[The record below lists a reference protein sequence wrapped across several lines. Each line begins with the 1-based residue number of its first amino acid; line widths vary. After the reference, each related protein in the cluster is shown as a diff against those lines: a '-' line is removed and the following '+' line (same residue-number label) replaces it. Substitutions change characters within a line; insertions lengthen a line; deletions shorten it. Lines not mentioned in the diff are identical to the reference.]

1 MKLIITIL
9 SGGSGSRLWP
19 LSRENYPK
27 PFIKLSDNQSLLQK
41 ALLRGADLPSVAEIL
56 TVTNRELLF
65 LTIDDFEAV
74 EHKPIP
80 KSFILES
87 VGKNTAPAI
96 ISAVLEVINKHGE
109 DAYMLILPADHI
121 VQNKA
126 AFESAVKEAIVLATK
141 EKLVTFG
148 IKPYR
153 ADTSYGYIEVEGSDV
168 KTFIEKPNLEN
179 AQDYLNR
186 GNFYWNAGMFCFKA
200 KTFLQEIKKYAEP
213 MLNEIV
219 YAIQNSRRENE
230 SEYPRLFLDTKSFEK
245 IIPDSIDYALF
256 EKSSKVAVVPCDI
269 GWSDVGSWTALTD
282 LIDQDDMGNRVQG
295 KALLHHTKNSS
306 VYGHNRMIGLIGV
319 DNLIVA
325 ETDDAVLVMDKGY
338 SQEVKFLYQKLKTD
352 KNDLYKW
359 HKEVHRPWGSYTVL
373 CEGERFKVKRIF
385 VKPYHELSLQ
395 KHQHRAE
402 HWVVVKGEAA
412 IINNDKKIVLNEN
425 ESTYIPKGNTH
436 QLINQKDSML
446 EIIEVQSGDYVGE
459 DDIERIH
466 DKYKR

>member
-1 MKLIITIL
+1 MKLVVTIL

-19 LSRENYPK
+19 VSRENYPK

-41 ALLRGADLPSVAEIL
+41 AFLRGVNLPSVAEIL

-74 EHKPIP
+74 DHKLIP
-80 KSFILES
+80 KSFILEP
-87 VGKNTAPAI
+87 VGRNTAPAI
-96 ISAVLEVINKHGE
+96 ISAALEVINKHSE

-121 VQNKA
+121 VQDQK
-126 AFESAVKEAIVLATK
+126 AFEKAVKEAILLATK
-141 EKLVTFG
+141 DKLVTFG
-148 IKPYR
+148 IKPDR
-153 ADTSYGYIEVEGSDV
+153 ADTSYGYIEIEGAEV
-168 KTFIEKPNLEN
+168 KQFIEKPNLEK
-179 AQDYLNR
+179 AKDYLKQ

-213 MLNEIV
+213 MLNGIIDV
-219 YAIQNSRRENE
+219 IQQSRRENE
-230 SEYPRLFLDTKSFEK
+230 SEYPRLFLDNKSFEK
-245 IIPDSIDYALF
+245 IVPDSIDYALF
-256 EKSSKVAVVPCDI
+256 EKSRKVAGVPCNI

-282 LIDQDDMGNRVQG
+282 LMDQDDMGNRIKG
-295 KALLHHTKNSS
+295 NTLLHLTKNSS
-306 VYGHNRMIGLIGV
+306 VYGHNRMIALIGV

-325 ETDDAVLVMDKGY
+325 ETDDAILVMDKGHA
-338 SQEVKFLYQKLKTD
+338 QEVKFLYQKLKAD
-352 KNDLYKW
+352 QNDLYQW

-402 HWVVVKGEAA
+402 HWVVVKGEAT
-412 IINNDKKIVLNEN
+412 IINNDQKIILKEN
-425 ESTYIPKGNTH
+425 ESTYISKNNTH
-436 QLINQKDSML
+436 QLINQKNSIL
-446 EIIEVQSGDYVGE
+446 EVIEVQSGDYVGE

>member
-1 MKLIITIL
+1 MKLIVTIL

-19 LSRENYPK
+19 ISRENYPK

-41 ALLRGADLPSVAEIL
+41 ALLRGINLPSVVEIL

-74 EHKPIP
+74 DHKPIQ

-87 VGKNTAPAI
+87 VGRNTAPAI

-121 VQNKA
+121 VQDQIT
-126 AFESAVKEAIVLATK
+126 FEKAVKEAILLA
-141 EKLVTFG
+141 EKDNLVAFG
-148 IKPYR
+148 IKPDR
-153 ADTSYGYIEVEGSDV
+153 ADTGYGYIEVDGAAV
-168 KTFIEKPNLEN
+168 KRFIEKPNLEKAN
-179 AQDYLNR
+179 DYFNK

-213 MLNEIV
+213 MLNEV
-219 YAIQNSRRENE
+219 MNVIQHSRRENE
-230 SEYPRLFLDTKSFEK
+230 SQYPRLFLDSKSFEK

-282 LIDQDDMGNRVQG
+282 LMVQDSKGNRIQG
-295 KALLHHTKNSS
+295 NALLHLTNNSS

-325 ETDDAVLVMDKGY
+325 ETDDAVLVIDKKHA
-338 SQEVKFLYQKLKTD
+338 QEVKFLYQKLKAD
-352 KNDLYKW
+352 KNDLYQW

-402 HWVVVKGEAA
+402 HWVVVKGEAF
-412 IINNDKKIVLNEN
+412 IINNDQKIILKEN
-425 ESTYIPKGNTH
+425 ESTYISKGNTH
-436 QLINQKDSML
+436 QLINQKDSIL